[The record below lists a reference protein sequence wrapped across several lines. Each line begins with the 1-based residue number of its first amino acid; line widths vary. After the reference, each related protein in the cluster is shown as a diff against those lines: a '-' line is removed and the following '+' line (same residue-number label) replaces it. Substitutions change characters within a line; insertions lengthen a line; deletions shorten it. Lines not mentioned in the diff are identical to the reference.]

1 MTGLTRKKQA
11 TTSLR
16 QNLIDKDK
24 GEGQSY
30 RDSRSKGCNQ
40 MTIKGS
46 VACQL
51 GAESTH
57 VDWLDHLCGV
67 VWNFK
72 VVTLWDWKYGHMKPC
87 RSLCKDGGLFSRPKL
102 TLYSPTIS
110 SWSPDSFIV
119 GSPDS
124 CCNLSTTRYECCFVL
139 YSLFPRRFFCHH
151 SAQCCVPLALL
162 DGSWQMPSMV
172 SELAW
177 LISHAKG
184 HLLNLILRYL

>member
-1 MTGLTRKKQA
+1 MQ
-11 TTSLR
+11 TSYIT
-16 QNLIDKDK
+16 NPHIDKL
-24 GEGQSY
+24 E
-30 RDSRSKGCNQ
+30 
-40 MTIKGS
+40 
-46 VACQL
+46 VQL
-51 GAESTH
+51 DVQFQWT
-57 VDWLDHLCGV
+57 
-67 VWNFK
+67 
-72 VVTLWDWKYGHMKPC
+72 
-87 RSLCKDGGLFSRPKL
+87 SLCKQSFFNVLVDTSEDDGGLFSRPKL

-110 SWSPDSFIV
+110 SWLPDSFIV

-124 CCNLSTTRYECCFVL
+124 CCNLSTTRYEGCFVL

>member
-1 MTGLTRKKQA
+1 MAKSQRRWGYIIYTPIYLYHDIMIWCIYIYDIIYLELNGPLFWGDWP
-11 TTSLR
+11 SI
-16 QNLIDKDK
+16 LILF
-24 GEGQSY
+24 
-30 RDSRSKGCNQ
+30 
-40 MTIKGS
+40 M
-46 VACQL
+46 
-51 GAESTH
+51 
-57 VDWLDHLCGV
+57 
-67 VWNFK
+67 
-72 VVTLWDWKYGHMKPC
+72 
-87 RSLCKDGGLFSRPKL
+87 DGGLFSRPKL

>member
-1 MTGLTRKKQA
+1 MASQLKMFHLQFLGCYLKSRCLIC
-11 TTSLR
+11 SLAP
-16 QNLIDKDK
+16 
-24 GEGQSY
+24 
-30 RDSRSKGCNQ
+30 SR
-40 MTIKGS
+40 
-46 VACQL
+46 
-51 GAESTH
+51 
-57 VDWLDHLCGV
+57 
-67 VWNFK
+67 
-72 VVTLWDWKYGHMKPC
+72 
-87 RSLCKDGGLFSRPKL
+87 DGGLFSRPKL

-110 SWSPDSFIV
+110 SWLPDSFIV

-124 CCNLSTTRYECCFVL
+124 CCNLSTTRYEGCFVL